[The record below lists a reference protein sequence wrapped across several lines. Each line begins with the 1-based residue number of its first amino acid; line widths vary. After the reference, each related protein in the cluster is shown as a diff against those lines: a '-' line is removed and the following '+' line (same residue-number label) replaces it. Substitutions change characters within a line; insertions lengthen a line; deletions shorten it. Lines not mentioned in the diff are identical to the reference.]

1 MGSEMCIRDSS
12 SSLHRFFT
20 DARAVRRSP
29 RWVITDVYHAST
41 PLRAPVHETNAQTT
55 PPPRD
60 ETTPPRR
67 RREVPSRRRSTTSR
81 PRRAM
86 KNPRARESVTI
97 QPFDLFIIQYQ
108 YTPRASPA
116 FLRRRRPRASSSSAP
131 WGLFPESRTII
142 EFITSYKAPN
152 SPICPGIDRA
162 RLGPRRRRRLDAA
175 ELGRGRR

>member
-1 MGSEMCIRDSS
+1 M
-12 SSLHRFFT
+12 
-20 DARAVRRSP
+20 
-29 RWVITDVYHAST
+29 ITDVYHAPT

-60 ETTPPRR
+60 ETTPPQC
-67 RREVPSRRRSTTSR
+67 RREVPSRRQSTTSR

-116 FLRRRRPRASSSSAP
+116 FLRRRRRS
-131 WGLFPESRTII
+131 L
-142 EFITSYKAPN
+142 
-152 SPICPGIDRA
+152 C
-162 RLGPRRRRRLDAA
+162 LL
-175 ELGRGRR
+175 ELGTMGTVSRITNHHLDNEL

>member
-1 MGSEMCIRDSS
+1 M
-12 SSLHRFFT
+12 
-20 DARAVRRSP
+20 
-29 RWVITDVYHAST
+29 ITDVYHAST

-116 FLRRRRPRASSSSAP
+116 FLRRRRS
-131 WGLFPESRTII
+131 L
-142 EFITSYKAPN
+142 
-152 SPICPGIDRA
+152 C
-162 RLGPRRRRRLDAA
+162 LL
-175 ELGRGRR
+175 ELGTMGTVSRITNHHRVYNEL